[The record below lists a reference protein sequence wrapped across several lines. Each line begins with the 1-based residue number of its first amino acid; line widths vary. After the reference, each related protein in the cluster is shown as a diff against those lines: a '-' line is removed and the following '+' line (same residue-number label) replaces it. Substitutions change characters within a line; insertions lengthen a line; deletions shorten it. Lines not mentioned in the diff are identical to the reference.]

1 MRNSKNQLMKV
12 SMVALMLSG
21 GSPAFL
27 AHAEENMSL
36 VPVLTS
42 TTISGGGWT
51 VISSEPTPNPV
62 FPPITPDIGD
72 IGGFDFSPS
81 SISVVPEPGTTTLAL
96 VGVAALFAARRLKR
110 RIS

>member
-12 SMVALMLSG
+12 CLVALMLCG
-21 GSPAFL
+21 GGPAFL
-27 AHAEENMSL
+27 AHAEEKNMSL
-36 VPVLTS
+36 VPLTS
-42 TTISGGGWT
+42 TTIAGGDWP
-51 VISSEPTPNPV
+51 VISWQPAPNPV

-72 IGGFDFSPS
+72 MGGFDFSPS

>member
-1 MRNSKNQLMKV
+1 MRNSKNQMMKV
-12 SMVALMLSG
+12 CLVSLMLCG
-21 GSPAFL
+21 IGPAFL

-36 VPVLTS
+36 VPLTS

-72 IGGFDFSPS
+72 MGGFDFSPS
-81 SISVVPEPGTTTLAL
+81 SISVVPEPATTTLAV
-96 VGVAALFAARRLKR
+96 VGLATFFVVRRMKR
-110 RIS
+110 RVP

>member
-12 SMVALMLSG
+12 CLVSLMLCG
-21 GSPAFL
+21 GGPAFL

-36 VPVLTS
+36 VPLLTS
-42 TTISGGGWT
+42 TTIAGGEWP
-51 VISSEPTPNPV
+51 VIFREPTPNPV
-62 FPPITPDIGD
+62 FPPITPGIGD
-72 IGGFDFSPS
+72 VGGFDFSPD
-81 SISVVPEPGTTTLAL
+81 SISVVPEPATTTLAM